1 MARRKIDAKRQLT
14 RYKQLHLIAINAMT
28 EAANATRA
36 RAVSAADARHNQP
49 GGAREKQRLVKEAWA
64 SGKYSN
70 RDKCAEVESAALG
83 ISFSAARKALRNTP
97 DPS

>member
-1 MARRKIDAKRQLT
+1 MASKKIDATRQLM
-14 RYKQLHLIAINAMT
+14 RYRQLHVIAVNAMT

-36 RAVSAADARHNQP
+36 RAVRAADARHNQP

-70 RDKCAEVESAALG
+70 RDKCAEAECGALG
-83 ISFSAARKALRNTP
+83 MSFSAARKALRNTP